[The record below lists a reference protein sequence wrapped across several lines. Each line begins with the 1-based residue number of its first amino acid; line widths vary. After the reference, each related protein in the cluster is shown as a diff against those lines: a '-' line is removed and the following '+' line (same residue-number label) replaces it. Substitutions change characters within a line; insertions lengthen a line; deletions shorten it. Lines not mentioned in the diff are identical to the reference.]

1 MGLLHELLELPSS
14 AALAGHP
21 KVRASFEGFAIEQL
35 IASVDLHGTYFWA
48 THGGV
53 ELDLLVIAGG
63 KRYGFEF
70 KYADAP
76 GTTRSMRIARQDL
89 NLTQLPVVYPGDM
102 AYDLDERISVLP
114 VADLRTVASTLGDGS
129 TVAG

>member
-1 MGLLHELLELPSS
+1 MTPPRCFWRQSFVRTLLDRDIPQL
-14 AALAGHP
+14 
-21 KVRASFEGFAIEQL
+21 EQL

-76 GTTRSMRIARQDL
+76 GTTRSMRIAMPDL
-89 NLTQLPVVYPGDM
+89 NLTQLPVVYPGDV

-114 VADLRTVASTLGDGS
+114 VADLRTVASTLG
-129 TVAG
+129 V